1 MRNYKIKASRIEKGL
16 TQDFVAKELG
26 IAKPTYSL
34 KENGKRQFTQN
45 EMVSLSKML
54 EKSLDELFFT
64 KKVNT
69 NKTI

>member
-45 EMVSLSKML
+45 EMIALSKVL
-54 EKSLDELFFT
+54 DKSLDELFLH
-64 KKVNT
+64 KQS
-69 NKTI
+69 